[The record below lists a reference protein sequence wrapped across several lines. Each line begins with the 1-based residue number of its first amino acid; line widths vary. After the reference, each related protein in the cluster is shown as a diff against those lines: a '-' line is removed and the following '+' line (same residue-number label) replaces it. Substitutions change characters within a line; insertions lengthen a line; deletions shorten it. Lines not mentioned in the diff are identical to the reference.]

1 MRTMVDTALHYASL
15 GYAVFPCTSGT
26 RPVPL
31 TPHGFK
37 DATSD
42 PDQIA
47 EWWHVWPTPASAY
60 RQLACW
66 WWMWTTRRT
75 PGWPTSPSWLAAW
88 PPPRPR
94 SPLEA
99 GGTTSSP
106 TPGKEWRCS
115 VSELAPHVDIRT
127 DGGLFIAPP
136 SLRSD
141 GAYLWVEGCE
151 LEVPRD
157 QLPEPPQ
164 WLVGPSMN

>member
-1 MRTMVDTALHYASL
+1 MRTMVDAALHYANL

-47 EWWHVWPTPASAY
+47 EWWKYWPTACIGISATGLLVVDVDDKENAW
-60 RQLACW
+60 LADRPELAHSLAAAP
-66 WWMWTTRRT
+66 TSIT
-75 PGWPTSPSWLAAW
+75 PGGGRHHIFRRPT
-88 PPPRPR
+88 
-94 SPLEA
+94 
-99 GGTTSSP
+99 
-106 TPGKEWRCS
+106 GKEWRCT

-141 GAYLWVEGCE
+141 GAYHWVEGCE
-151 LEVPRD
+151 LEVPPRSTSRAS
-157 QLPEPPQ
+157 P
-164 WLVGPSMN
+164 VAV